1 MRASCGR
8 SCARA
13 RPAARYYKVSGPA
26 AAAACGPRGRRAR
39 RDRAPGQ
46 VRVRCSA
53 GRRAGLLL
61 RVAGLLIM
69 TGCMRQCVSRHA
81 RRPGGAPRAPGRAAR
96 RAGQR
101 GRPARR
107 ARRGAPGR
115 RAWAAGG
122 RVGRRGAVARG
133 APAWRAGN
141 SAARSRACAAARTSG
156 PGRTRRGSRAGSG
169 PPRAGTPLRARAPAS
184 GPASLALGPRARR
197 EPRGASCPSGTQEK
211 CAGHARG
218 TSWRARARR
227 RDAAAASRSSR
238 QGEAGA
244 CASAGKAGVQR
255 SRGPGQGRPAPN
267 AAERTVRPAQPV
279 TRAARRT
286 RGDQACA
293 AALPCARRALARVP
307 VRAARAANVRRPR
320 YGGRVG
326 FARLWRR
333 ARSSSSHSRG

>member
-107 ARRGAPGR
+107 ARRGGG
-115 RAWAAGG
+115 AGWG
-122 RVGRRGAVARG
+122 GGARRRGARLRG
-133 APAWRAGN
+133 APEVVQRVVGHVQQLVRLAQAVPGAVVARVQVHCAPVRLCARARRRP
-141 SAARSRACAAARTSG
+141 APPASRSG
-156 PGRTRRGSRAGSG
+156 PGRAGSH
-169 PPRAGTPLRARAPAS
+169 A
-184 GPASLALGPRARR
+184 
-197 EPRGASCPSGTQEK
+197 EPVRPSGTQER
-211 CAGHARG
+211 CAEHARG

-227 RDAAAASRSSR
+227 RDAAAASRQLAAGRGRRLRVSR
-238 QGEAGA
+238 QGRGAAVPGSRAGPPRDQRCRA
-244 CASAGKAGVQR
+244 HSA
-255 SRGPGQGRPAPN
+255 
-267 AAERTVRPAQPV
+267 
-279 TRAARRT
+279 
-286 RGDQACA
+286 ACA
-293 AALPCARRALARVP
+293 ARHARCQANEGRPSMRRRLAMRSPCARARP
-307 VRAARAANVRRPR
+307 GASSAGGQRAAAA
-320 YGGRVG
+320 
-326 FARLWRR
+326 L
-333 ARSSSSHSRG
+333 RG

>member
-115 RAWAAGG
+115 RAWVAGG
-122 RVGRRGAVARG
+122 WVGRWGTAARR
-133 APAWRAGN
+133 APAWRAGS

-169 PPRAGTPLRARAPAS
+169 PLRAGTPLRARAPAS
-184 GPASLALGPRARR
+184 GPASFALGPRARR
-197 EPRGASCPSGTQEK
+197 EPRGASSPFWH
-211 CAGHARG
+211 AGKMCRACSRHIVARPR
-218 TSWRARARR
+218 SPARR
-227 RDAAAASRSSR
+227 RR
-238 QGEAGA
+238 GE
-244 CASAGKAGVQR
+244 
-255 SRGPGQGRPAPN
+255 P
-267 AAERTVRPAQPV
+267 
-279 TRAARRT
+279 AARGRE
-286 RGDQACA
+286 R
-293 AALPCARRALARVP
+293 PALARQQ
-307 VRAARAANVRRPR
+307 ARPGC
-320 YGGRVG
+320 GGPGV
-326 FARLWRR
+326 
-333 ARSSSSHSRG
+333 